1 MKTLAVID
9 VNRVLLVFSIEEIE
23 HYDDTLISMSMSFVN
38 GAVLIPR
45 RRLPIDVAMWRKA
58 RKAIVSTYAGIARE
72 YGNRGRPLRPVK
84 TI

>member
-1 MKTLAVID
+1 MKTLAVIN
-9 VNRVLLVFSIEEIE
+9 VNRVMLVFSIERE
-23 HYDDTLISMSMSFVN
+23 HYDDTLLSMSMSFVN

-45 RRLPIDVAMWRKA
+45 RRLPIDVDMWRKA